1 MTPTYYALLGIAPT
15 ASAEEIRRAFR
26 REIARYHPDKVEHLG
41 QEFQSMAAVRSA
53 ALTQAYKTL
62 TDETLRTAYD
72 TETSV
77 VPAEPDASSRAESI
91 TSEIR
96 TDVSDHLRR
105 AAVIRFRH
113 AVHAEFGPCEE
124 ARVEGFELVCA
135 PPRRRFWSE
144 LPPRMYARFVQY
156 VDKVA
161 LSDSLNM
168 VSRAPASVDAREPCV
183 FVLGQHVAPP
193 GELGPA
199 IDRERRK
206 AMSGGLGLT
215 IVPVNTRSWSAHV
228 HAGAP
233 LVVKSLI
240 ARLEPS

>member
-15 ASAEEIRRAFR
+15 ASADEIRSAFR
-26 REIARYHPDKVEHLG
+26 REIAKYHPDKVQHLG
-41 QEFQSMAAVRSA
+41 QEFQSMAAVRAA

-62 TDETLRTAYD
+62 TDGTLRAAYD
-72 TETSV
+72 TESGMAV
-77 VPAEPDASSRAESI
+77 AEPDASSRAESI

-105 AAVIRFRH
+105 AAVVRFRH
-113 AVHAEFGPCEE
+113 AVHREFGPCEK
-124 ARVEGFELVCA
+124 AAVEGFELVCA
-135 PPRRRFWSE
+135 PPRRRFWYE

-168 VSRAPASVDAREPCV
+168 VLRVHATDDARDPCV
-183 FVLGQHVAPP
+183 FVLGQNVAPS
-193 GELGPA
+193 GELGSA
-199 IDRERRK
+199 IDRERRR
-206 AMSGGLGLT
+206 AMSGGLAVT
-215 IVPVNTRSWSAHV
+215 IVPVNTRSWSAQV
-228 HAGAP
+228 HAGVP

-240 ARLEPS
+240 ARLECS